1 LCTEVRYEEGLRS
14 LEWYYLE
21 AIMNKLGISPIF
33 VETIMCGARSVTFS
47 VLFNGGRTK
56 EFKPTRGVRQGDPI
70 FPYLFLLEAQG
81 LSCLLKHA
89 MAANTLGGIQ
99 VASLAPKINH
109 LLLVDDYLLFC
120 KASVWM
126 WRH

>member
-70 FPYLFLLEAQG
+70 FPSLSLGSGRFVMSPEACYG
-81 LSCLLKHA
+81 CEYFRTNPSGE
-89 MAANTLGGIQ
+89 LG
-99 VASLAPKINH
+99 SE
-109 LLLVDDYLLFC
+109 
-120 KASVWM
+120 
-126 WRH
+126 